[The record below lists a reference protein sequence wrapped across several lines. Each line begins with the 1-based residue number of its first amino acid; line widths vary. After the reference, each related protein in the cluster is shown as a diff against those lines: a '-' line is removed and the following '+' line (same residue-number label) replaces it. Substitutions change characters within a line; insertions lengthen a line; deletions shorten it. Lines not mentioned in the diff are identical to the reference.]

1 MTIDEAIDMITRG
14 ETPEQYKKRTARIR
28 RLANERDDLE
38 DSIQVLKEYGDSEKD
53 MLKLK
58 KKQERLIKV
67 LEELDRIK

>member
-38 DSIQVLKEYGDSEKD
+38 DSIQVLKEYGNSEKD
-53 MLKLK
+53 AQKLE
-58 KKQERLIKV
+58 KKQARLAKV
-67 LEELDRIK
+67 LEELERIK